1 MAVVVKEID
10 KLRVDKTEYD
20 LAKDI
25 VRVPSGK
32 SVSVHI
38 KFSVGADLF
47 SRDVYV
53 ALYDGTKIIGEQKVG
68 EANPFWPWKD
78 IDDWYDYIMPA
89 SLSTGAY
96 YIGARTEDES
106 GYNTALMKQIIVTS
120 PLTPGY
126 AQINID
132 SEPMGAVVYINGE
145 RRGTTPLSAQVPP
158 GVYDIKVEK
167 EDYKV
172 KEIRANVG
180 QVMDDTWR
188 VYVKEGEVAGATFVL
203 EPEVSLWRSAWFWG
217 LAGLGVGAVLAV
229 RKKPEYVRRA
239 REAVRPYVER
249 AKEVVKPY
257 AERVVGAVRR

>member
-78 IDDWYDYIMPA
+78 IDDWYDYIVPA
-89 SLSTGAY
+89 HLSTGAY
-96 YIGARTEDES
+96 YIGARTEDEG

-120 PLTPGY
+120 PITPGY
-126 AQINID
+126 AQINVD

-145 RRGTTPLSAQVPP
+145 RRGTTPYSAQVAP

-167 EDYKV
+167 EGYKV

-180 QVMDDTWR
+180 EVMDDTWR
-188 VYVKEGEVAGATFVL
+188 VYVKEGEVVGATFVL
-203 EPEVSLWRSAWFWG
+203 EPKVSLWKSAWFWG
-217 LAGLGVGAVLAV
+217 LAGLGVGAVLAAK
-229 RKKPEYVRRA
+229 KKPEYVRRA
-239 REAVRPYVER
+239 REVVR
-249 AKEVVKPY
+249 PY